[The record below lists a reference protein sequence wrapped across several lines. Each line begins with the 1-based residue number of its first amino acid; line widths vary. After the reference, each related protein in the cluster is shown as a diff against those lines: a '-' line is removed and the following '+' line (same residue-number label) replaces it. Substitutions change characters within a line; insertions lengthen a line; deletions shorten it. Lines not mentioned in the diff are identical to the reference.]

1 MVLAGLFVLGSL
13 ILASMLFISPLESD
27 AKVITPLIPMIA
39 IIVTAVG
46 TFSAVYLDGV
56 WIGGKL
62 GNQSYE

>member
-1 MVLAGLFVLGSL
+1 MLAGLFVLGSL